1 MPRYF
6 VRPVLAALLSIGF
19 AACEGPMGP
28 AGSPG
33 PGTRLVLN
41 GTVDQFGEAVIDLPA
56 EAGTIDS
63 PPAVTCYLSEIGQE
77 WFIVSLD
84 SDSDT
89 DVETD
94 TDFFG
99 FSACLLGQST
109 GGSLSVVLIGV
120 PPTWLFRVVVIY

>member
-1 MPRYF
+1 MPRYA
-6 VRPVLAALLSIGF
+6 VRLLTAFLSIGL

-28 AGSPG
+28 AGAPG

-41 GTVDQFGEAVIDLPA
+41 GTVDQSGEAEIILPV

-63 PPAVTCYLSEIGQE
+63 PPAVTCYLSESGQE
-77 WFIVSLD
+77 WIIVSLD

-89 DVETD
+89 DVETG

-99 FSACLLGQST
+99 ISACLLGQST